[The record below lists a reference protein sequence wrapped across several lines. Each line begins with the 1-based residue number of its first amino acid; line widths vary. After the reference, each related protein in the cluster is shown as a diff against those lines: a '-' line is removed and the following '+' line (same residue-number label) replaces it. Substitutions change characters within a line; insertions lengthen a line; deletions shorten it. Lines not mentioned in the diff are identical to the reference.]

1 MAIENSYK
9 DNMIEERRGKRR
21 KQQKK
26 KQHAKRPLHINST
39 IHYPNVN
46 KRVLEVNQL
55 VDQENIYTAIN
66 VIND

>member
-9 DNMIEERRGKRR
+9 DNMIEEEEREGSNR
-21 KQQKK
+21 KK